1 MGQGVARATVLLT
14 IVFFGGFS
22 FAAPDEAILGAA
34 QGYPVCPMPADAQY
48 TENCLVGMYSHYG
61 DIFPARVVAK
71 APVARALKRSA
82 REPEPVEVFMQQNR
96 NTGLL
101 VMRGDTVYAERYQ
114 YGRKAEDRFTSMS
127 MAKSVISLL
136 IGIAVAE
143 GKIASIDDP
152 AERYVPVL
160 KGHPFGETSI
170 RHLLTMT
177 SGVRFTERYD
187 GKDDVTALAQNI
199 LMQMG
204 PGGPDA
210 LLPFNLR
217 ERPAGERYAYSSA
230 ETVLLGYVVR
240 GATGRTLSDY
250 LSEKIWQPMGA
261 ESDASWNIDKSG
273 YEVGYCCL
281 NATLRDWGRLG
292 MVLANGGSLDGRQ
305 IVPADWLRA
314 AVAPSPVN
322 PGYGYQ
328 FWITPAKDRRFAL
341 LGIRGQAVYVH
352 PETKTVVVH
361 TAVHKSARDPAA
373 RAVQRAFFDDIL
385 KALDSPRL

>member
-1 MGQGVARATVLLT
+1 
-14 IVFFGGFS
+14 
-22 FAAPDEAILGAA
+22 
-34 QGYPVCPMPADAQY
+34 
-48 TENCLVGMYSHYG
+48 MYSHYG
-61 DIFPARVVAK
+61 DLFPARVVAK
-71 APVARALKRSA
+71 AAAPRALKRSA
-82 REPEPVEVFMQQNR
+82 REPEAVEAYLQQNR

-114 YGRKAEDRFTSMS
+114 YARTAADRFNSMS

-160 KGHPFGETSI
+160 KGHPYGETSI

-187 GKDDVTALAQNI
+187 GTDDVTALAQNI

-204 PGGPDA
+204 PGGPA
-210 LLPFNLR
+210 SLLPFNVR

-230 ETVLLGYVVR
+230 ETVLLSYVVR

-281 NATLRDWGRLG
+281 NATLRDFGRLG
-292 MVLANGGSLDGRQ
+292 LVLANGGSLDGRQ

-314 AVAPSPVN
+314 AVTPSPVN

-328 FWITPAKDRRFAL
+328 FWLSPAKDQRFGL
-341 LGIRGQAVYVH
+341 IGIRGQAIHVH
-352 PETKTVVVH
+352 PETRTVVVH
-361 TAVHKSARDPAA
+361 TAVYKSARDPAT
-373 RAVQRAFFDDIL
+373 RTVQRTFFEDVL
-385 KALDSPRL
+385 KALDPL

>member
-1 MGQGVARATVLLT
+1 MGRNIASAAVLSGL
-14 IVFFGGFS
+14 VLFS
-22 FAAPDEAILGAA
+22 GTSIAAPDEAILGAA
-34 QGYPVCPMPADAQY
+34 QGYPICPMPADAQY
-48 TENCLVGMYSHYG
+48 AESCLVGMYSHYA
-61 DIFPARVVAK
+61 DLFPARIVPK
-71 APVARALKRSA
+71 AAFPRALKRAA
-82 REPEPVEVFMQQNR
+82 REPEAVEAFMQQNR

-101 VMRGDTVYAERYQ
+101 VMRGDTIHAERYQ
-114 YGRKAEDRFTSMS
+114 YARTAEDKFNSMS
-127 MAKSVISLL
+127 MSKSVISLL
-136 IGIAVAE
+136 IGIAIAE

-160 KGHPFGETSI
+160 KGHPYGETSI

-204 PGGPDA
+204 PGGPES
-210 LLPFNLR
+210 LLPFNVR

-240 GATGRTLSDY
+240 GATGRTLADY
-250 LSEKIWQPMGA
+250 FSEKVWQPMGA
-261 ESDASWNIDKSG
+261 ESDATWNIDKSG
-273 YEVGYCCL
+273 YEVGYIGI

-292 MVLANGGSLDGRQ
+292 MVLANWGSLDGRQ
-305 IVPADWLRA
+305 IVPAEWLRA

-328 FWITPAKDRRFAL
+328 FFVTPAKDQRFAL
-341 LGIRGQAVYVH
+341 LGIRGQAIYVH
-352 PETKTVVVH
+352 PETRTVVVH

-373 RAVQRAFFDDIL
+373 RLVQRTFFDDML
-385 KALDSPRL
+385 KTLDPL